1 MKTTKSTS
9 SFPKTE
15 KIIVYC
21 LAVAVFCLLSI
32 MVPQAQDK
40 ESLKYNAELE
50 NLRLISVEESEPTI
64 QLESWML
71 EIRTED

>member
-1 MKTTKSTS
+1 MKTTKSRKT
-9 SFPKTE
+9 FPKTE
-15 KIIVYC
+15 KIIVY
-21 LAVAVFCLLSI
+21 LFAVAVFCLLSV

-50 NLRLISVEESEPTI
+50 YLRVISVEESEPVV

-71 EIRTED
+71 DPRTED